1 MTRTVPGVGGTATAE
16 VANPGTS
23 EQAATILRCGWS
35 LVWLSVLVA
44 GLGFWGSWSS
54 WAPAGVFAPL
64 LALAGV
70 AGTAAV
76 WLVRN
81 PNSRLMQSM
90 GLFATLVTV
99 GLPQAAAIHVR
110 QYYATDAAAL
120 NHVAARVLLHGKNP
134 YTTSLQSASALL
146 KTPSAFW
153 TYTVDGGH
161 ISQLSYPAGSFLL
174 DVPAMALGFHHAVV
188 DWMDLGAWLIAGVL
202 LFVMVPVTL
211 RWFALVIALTS
222 LLIALFSDGG
232 TDALFMPF
240 LILAVWR
247 WDRFATGKGAG
258 LAGWMG
264 PVALGIACSI
274 KQTPWFCIPFL
285 VIGVALVAH
294 RSGRS
299 PWPVATRYLGIV
311 VGIFVLVNLPF
322 IIWSPVEWWNGMLL
336 PFTHPLVAD
345 GQGIVT
351 LALHGL
357 TGGVRLSLLSL
368 AGAFVY
374 LALLVAHVLWFPVLK
389 RAWLFLLPI
398 VLFVP
403 PRSLSSYLI
412 DFIPVAIVGAL
423 TVAAPAATQRGADS
437 PARNWRT
444 GLAVAAPLAVATA
457 IGAVAFTSAP
467 LDLAVTG
474 FRTSNAT
481 QELDSVTVFV
491 HNSTDHA
498 VTPHFMVSIG
508 ASHPNGFWTTGT
520 AGSPSV
526 LGPGASTTVE
536 LRPGIYTWSPVRGGY
551 WLVEAYTSS
560 PNALST
566 SPLQFWRLGTPQ

>member
-1 MTRTVPGVGGTATAE
+1 
-16 VANPGTS
+16 
-23 EQAATILRCGWS
+23 
-35 LVWLSVLVA
+35 VWLSVLVA

-81 PNSRLMQSM
+81 PNSRVMQSV
-90 GLFATLVTV
+90 GLAITLVTV

-134 YTTSLQSASALL
+134 YTTSMQSASVLL
-146 KTPSAFW
+146 KPPSAFW

-161 ISQLSYPAGSFLL
+161 ITQLSYPAGSFLL
-174 DVPAMALGFHHAVV
+174 EVPAMALGFHHAIV
-188 DWMDLGAWLIAGVL
+188 DWMDLGAWLVVGAL

-232 TDALFMPF
+232 TDALFIPF

-247 WDRFATGKGAG
+247 WDRFATRRGAG

-294 RSGRS
+294 RSGRN

-351 LALHGL
+351 IALHGL

-374 LALLVAHVLWFPVLK
+374 LALLVAYVLWFPVLK
-389 RAWLFLLPI
+389 RSWLFLLPI

-412 DFIPVAIVGAL
+412 DFFPVAIVGAL
-423 TVAAPAATQRGADS
+423 TVAAPAAMQREAHS
-437 PARNWRT
+437 PARNWRA

-491 HNSTDHA
+491 RNSTGHA

-508 ASHPNGFWTTGT
+508 ASHPNGFWTTG
-520 AGSPSV
+520 ARSPLV

-536 LRPGIYTWSPVRGGY
+536 LRPSIYTWSPVRGGY